1 LNFIEVLEHHLL
13 DHAYFRWTAF
23 PGLSLPFSKHLV
35 MMWIAAALTFM
46 VFLPTAVLVRSGRRN
61 SLVNAVEAFVV
72 YIRDEIVVP
81 NVGEHGRHYTP
92 YFLSLFFF
100 ILFCNLLGLVPF
112 GATATGNIAVTAT
125 LALITL
131 AMINISGIREQGFVH
146 YVKNLVPPGLPA
158 WLLPLMFPI
167 ELLGLF
173 TRSFALC
180 IRLFANMIAGH
191 IVILAF
197 MALIFLFG
205 SVLVAPVSVAAAL
218 GMTMLEIF
226 VAFLQAYIF
235 TLLSA
240 IFVGGAVHPQ
250 H

>member
-1 LNFIEVLEHHLL
+1 MNFTETLAHHLL
-13 DHAYFRWTAF
+13 DHVFFRLPAIGTV
-23 PGLSLPFSKHLV
+23 SLPVSKHVIML
-35 MMWIAAALTFM
+35 WIAGLLTALVFVPLGMAAR
-46 VFLPTAVLVRSGRRN
+46 AGSRGRP
-61 SLVNAVEAFVV
+61 VVMVEAVV
-72 YIRDEIVVP
+72 LFIRNEIVLP
-81 NVGEHGRHYTP
+81 NLGEEGKRYVP

-112 GATATGNIAVTAT
+112 GSTATGNIAVTAA
-125 LALITL
+125 LALTTL
-131 AMINISGIREQGFVH
+131 AMMNLAGIREQGFFH
-146 YVKNLVPPGLPA
+146 YVKNLVPHGMPV

-167 ELLGLF
+167 EILGML

-197 MALIFLFG
+197 LALIFLFG
-205 SVLVAPVSVAAAL
+205 TVWVAPASVLAAFGISL
-218 GMTMLEIF
+218 LELF

-240 IFVGGAVHPQ
+240 IFIGGSMHPQ